1 MKPLIPHY
9 FFSPTQTHTYTTNKS
24 QNRFNCQI
32 GKSSSSSSSLTWV
45 GFSFH
50 DGNQKPHMEQATLVG
65 GPRAGQ
71 ATEARMQ
78 EVLAAITLNPYL
90 SLTRKKEKNS
100 PRAPTHPPTHLPK
113 KVSSFSRLSR
123 MDIMGLSF
131 ALFLC

>member
-1 MKPLIPHY
+1 MKPLIHHY

-24 QNRFNCQI
+24 QNRFNCKI
-32 GKSSSSSSSLTWV
+32 GKSSSSSSLTWV

-50 DGNQKPHMEQATLVG
+50 DGNPKPHVEQATLVG

-100 PRAPTHPPTHLPK
+100 PRAPTHPPTHLP
-113 KVSSFSRLSR
+113 
-123 MDIMGLSF
+123 
-131 ALFLC
+131 